1 MILDAHKKRL
11 YQKEE
16 KHPSRWLK
24 ELPAVVW
31 GLRNQASHSTG
42 VSPYFLVYGSEAIL
56 PADVAFR
63 APKVENYD
71 EEQVVAVRTVDV
83 DRAEEEH
90 LITYVRIAKYLEGL
104 RRYYNHNVKGH
115 SFTVGDLVLR
125 RKQKTEG
132 LHKLS
137 SPWEGPYVVKEV
149 TRPGSYRLCDLD
161 GIDVPNSW
169 HIEHLI
175 RFYP

>member
-1 MILDAHKKRL
+1 M
-11 YQKEE
+11 
-16 KHPSRWLK
+16 LK

-31 GLRNQASHSTG
+31 GLRTQASRSTG
-42 VSPYFLVYGSEAIL
+42 MTPYFLVYGSEAIL
-56 PADVAFR
+56 SADITFR
-63 APKVENYD
+63 APRVENYD
-71 EEQVVAVRTVDV
+71 EQQAKAIWSEDV
-83 DRAEEEH
+83 DRAEEER
-90 LITYVRIAKYLEGL
+90 LITCVRIAKYLEGL
-104 RRYYNHNVKGH
+104 RRYYNHNVKGR
-115 SFTVGDLVLR
+115 SFTVSDLVLH
-125 RKQKTEG
+125 RKHKTDG